1 MMPGVHDALNARI
14 AENAGF
20 SAGSAATGALLG
32 RPDSSQLSAT
42 EMAIHY
48 ARICEA
54 VAISVF
60 IDTNT
65 GYRNITNVRQ
75 TIREFERTGVA
86 GLFIEDQNI
95 PKHCGHTSVKDLIT
109 VEIFLGKLKAALD
122 ARRDP
127 DFMVLARTDA
137 LGMIGIDEAIARGQM
152 ALEIGADIIFVKV
165 PGMPDEMRCIRTEI
179 DAPQFAKMV
188 DYGGSPLLTTQEFQD
203 IGYATAVWPV
213 ASVFTVTKAMYATLK
228 RDGTN
233 RRHGRLRR
241 LYDFGALT

>member
-1 MMPGVHDALNARI
+1 LMMPGVHDALNARI

-42 EMAIHY
+42 EMAIRY

-65 GYRNITNVRQ
+65 GYRNITNVHQ

-86 GLFIEDQNI
+86 SLFIKDQNI

-109 VEIFLGKLKAALD
+109 VENFLGKLKD

-127 DFMVLARTDA
+127 DFMVMARTDA
-137 LGMIGIDEAIARGQM
+137 LGMIGFDEVITRGQM
-152 ALEIGADIIFVKV
+152 ALEIGVVIIFVKV
-165 PGMPDEMRCIRTEI
+165 PGMPDEMHCIRTEI
-179 DAPQFAKMV
+179 DAPPFAKMV
-188 DYGGSPLLTTQEFQD
+188 DYVGSPLLTAQEFQD
-203 IGYATAVWPV
+203 IGYATAMWPV
-213 ASVFTVTKAMYATLK
+213 ASVFTATKAMRATLK
-228 RDGTN
+228 RDGTT

-241 LYDFGALT
+241 LYDSGALT